1 MEGVRTVED
10 LYSRIK
16 EIPNVCEAVIR
27 TFNLLCPFDEP
38 LPKGIGDE
46 EAITKFY
53 GDPWFDGM
61 EEEQRL

>member
-1 MEGVRTVED
+1 M
-10 LYSRIK
+10 
-16 EIPNVCEAVIR
+16 CEAVIR
-27 TFNLLCPFDEP
+27 TFNILCPFDEP

-61 EEEQRL
+61 EED